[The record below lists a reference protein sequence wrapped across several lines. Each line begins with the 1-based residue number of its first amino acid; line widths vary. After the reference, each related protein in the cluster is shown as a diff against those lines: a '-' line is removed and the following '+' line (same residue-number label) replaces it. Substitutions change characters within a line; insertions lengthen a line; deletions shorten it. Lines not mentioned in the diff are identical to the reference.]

1 MSKERLSMRKITE
14 ILRLRHACGLTQR
27 AIATSIGAAP
37 STVAD
42 YLRRATLAGLGWP
55 LPAGMTEADVDRL
68 LFPPP
73 CVVPAEQRPVPDWAW
88 VHGELKRKS
97 VTLFLLW
104 QEHRA
109 SHPDGFRYS
118 WFCHHYRE
126 WAGRLDLVMR
136 QAHLAGE
143 KCFVDYAGQTV
154 PVTDR
159 YTGEI
164 RHTQIFV
171 AVLGASNYTYC
182 EATWSQSIP
191 DWIGSHVRMLD
202 VFDAAPG
209 MLVPDN
215 LKSGVSRACR
225 YDPELNPSYLDFAR
239 HYGIAV
245 VPARAGKPRDKAK
258 VEGGVLLVER
268 WILARLRNRTFFSLA
283 ELNAAIQALLA
294 DLNNRPFKKMKGS
307 RSELFRTLERPAMA
321 ALPAQRYVLAEW
333 KKARVNVDYHIEV
346 TGRLYSVPYA
356 LVGRQIDVR
365 YTEHTVEIFHRSER
379 VASHPRT
386 ATGSRYVTQAEHMP
400 EKHRQ
405 MAAWTPERIL
415 RWAQTIGPHTAA
427 LIDALIAARAHP
439 QQGFRAA
446 LGILR
451 LAKLYGN
458 ARLEAACRRATAMN
472 AVSYRS
478 VESILKHHLDA
489 IPLPTESQPQLPI
502 FHDNVR
508 GPDYYH

>member
-1 MSKERLSMRKITE
+1 MRKITE
-14 ILRLRHACGLTQR
+14 ILRLRHACGLSQR
-27 AIATSIGAAP
+27 EIATSIGAAP

-55 LPAGMTEADVDRL
+55 LAADITEADINRL

-73 CVVPAEQRPVPDWAW
+73 SAVPLALRVAPDWAW
-88 VHGELKRKS
+88 VHRELRKKG

-104 QEHRA
+104 QEYRA
-109 SHPDGFRYS
+109 CHPDGYRYS
-118 WFCHHYRE
+118 WFCHRYRE

-136 QAHLAGE
+136 QEHRAGE
-143 KCFVDYAGQTV
+143 KCFVDYAGHTV
-154 PVTDR
+154 PVTDQ

-164 RHTQIFV
+164 RQTQVFV

-182 EATWSQSIP
+182 DATWSQSLP

-202 VFDAAPG
+202 AFGAVPE

-215 LKSGVSRACR
+215 LKSGVTRACR
-225 YDPELNPSYLDFAR
+225 YEPELNPTYLDFAR

-268 WILARLRNRTFFSLA
+268 WILARLRNRPFFSLP
-283 ELNAAIQALLA
+283 ELNAAIRELLA
-294 DLNNRPFKKMKGS
+294 DLNSRPFKKLEGN
-307 RSELFRTLERPAMA
+307 RIALFRTVDRPAMR
-321 ALPAQRYVLAEW
+321 ALPGERYVFAEW

-346 TGRLYSVPYA
+346 AGRFYSVPYA
-356 LVGRQIDVR
+356 LVGRQVDVR
-365 YTEHTVEIFHRSER
+365 ATSHTVEIFHHSER
-379 VASHPRT
+379 VASHMRT
-386 ATGSRYVTQAEHMP
+386 ATGGRYMTQAEHMP
-400 EKHRQ
+400 EKHRR
-405 MAAWTPERIL
+405 MAEWTPERIT
-415 RWAQTIGPHTAA
+415 RWAQQIGPHTAA
-427 LIDALIAARAHP
+427 LIESLIAARAHP

-451 LAKLYGN
+451 MAKLYGN
-458 ARLEAACRRATAMN
+458 ARLDAACRRATAMN

-478 VESILKHHLDA
+478 VESILKHRLDEL
-489 IPLPTESQPQLPI
+489 PLPADTQQQLPI

>member
-1 MSKERLSMRKITE
+1 MRKITE
-14 ILRLRHACGLTQR
+14 ILRLRHACGLSQR
-27 AIATSIGAAP
+27 EIATSIGAAP

-55 LPAGMTEADVDRL
+55 LAADITEADINRL

-73 CVVPAEQRPVPDWAW
+73 SPVPPALRVAPDWAW
-88 VHGELKRKS
+88 VHRELRKKG

-104 QEHRA
+104 QEYRA
-109 SHPDGFRYS
+109 CHPDGYRYS
-118 WFCHHYRE
+118 WFCHRYRE

-136 QAHLAGE
+136 QEHRPGE
-143 KCFVDYAGQTV
+143 KCFVDYAGHTV
-154 PVTDR
+154 PVTDQ

-164 RHTQIFV
+164 RQTQVFV

-182 EATWSQSIP
+182 DATWSQSLP

-202 VFDAAPG
+202 AFGAVPEI
-209 MLVPDN
+209 LVPDN
-215 LKSGVSRACR
+215 LRSGVTRACR
-225 YDPELNPSYLDFAR
+225 YEPELNPTYLDFAR

-268 WILARLRNRTFFSLA
+268 WILARLRNRPFFSLP
-283 ELNAAIQALLA
+283 ELNAAIRELLA
-294 DLNNRPFKKMKGS
+294 DLNSRPFKKLEGN
-307 RSELFRTLERPAMA
+307 RITLFRTLDRPAMR
-321 ALPAQRYVLAEW
+321 ALPGERYVFAEW

-346 TGRLYSVPYA
+346 AGRFYSVPYT
-356 LVGRQIDVR
+356 LVGRQVDVR
-365 YTEHTVEIFHRSER
+365 ATSRTVEIFHHSER
-379 VASHPRT
+379 VASHMRM
-386 ATGSRYVTQAEHMP
+386 ATGGRYMTQAEHMP
-400 EKHRQ
+400 EKHRR
-405 MAAWTPERIL
+405 MAEWTPERIT
-415 RWAQTIGPHTAA
+415 RWAQQIGSHTAA
-427 LIDALIAARAHP
+427 LIESLIAARAHP

-451 LAKLYGN
+451 MAKLYGN
-458 ARLEAACRRATAMN
+458 ARLDAACRRATAMN

-478 VESILKHHLDA
+478 VESILKHRLDEL
-489 IPLPTESQPQLPI
+489 PLPSDTQQQLPI

>member
-1 MSKERLSMRKITE
+1 MRKITE
-14 ILRLRHACGLTQR
+14 ILRLRHACNLSQR
-27 AIATSIGAAP
+27 EIAVSIGAAP

-55 LPAGMTEADVDRL
+55 LPVGMAETDVDRL

-73 CVVPAEQRPVPDWAW
+73 SEVPSEQRPVPDWAW
-88 VHGELKRKS
+88 VHSELKRKS

-104 QEHRA
+104 QEYRA
-109 SHPDGFRYS
+109 THADGFRYS
-118 WFCHHYRE
+118 WFCHQYRE

-136 QAHLAGE
+136 QEHLAGE

-159 YTGEI
+159 HTGEI
-164 RHTQIFV
+164 RQTQIFV

-182 EATWSQSIP
+182 EATWSQSLP

-202 VFDAAPG
+202 AFGAAPV

-215 LKSGVSRACR
+215 LKSGVARACR
-225 YDPELNPSYLDFAR
+225 YEPELNPTYLDFAR

-283 ELNAAIQALLA
+283 ELNEAIRTLLA
-294 DLNNRPFKKMKGS
+294 DLNQRPFKKLKGN
-307 RSELFRTLERPAMA
+307 RAELFHALERPAMR
-321 ALPAQRYVLAEW
+321 ALPAERYILAEW

-356 LVGRQIDVR
+356 LVGRQVDVR
-365 YTEHTVEIFHRSER
+365 YTEHTVEIFHRSAR

-386 ATGSRYVTQAEHMP
+386 MTGSRYVTQAEHMP

-415 RWAQTIGPHTAA
+415 RWANTIGPHTAA
-427 LIDALIAARAHP
+427 LIDALIAARTHP

-458 ARLEAACRRATAMN
+458 ERLDAACKRATAMN

-478 VESILKHHLDA
+478 VESILKHRLDA
-489 IPLPTESQPQLPI
+489 IPLPAETPAQLPI

-508 GPDYYH
+508 GPDYFH